1 MQIQIWRRRN
11 KANTKYNL
19 YLRYRINQN
28 KAKVES
34 LKLWE
39 WIKASDETKIQ
50 HNKSVETAYQEI
62 LRRTK
67 DYIENK
73 TIQISFENKSQKL
86 KNDFIEYSKLKNKTA
101 VFTFIYNQDNQVNNI
116 ITSEVNYDYLSKL
129 KFTIESN
136 ILEKKIKN
144 STASKYWSDFKK
156 GLKELNKKN
165 LCEYPKVPGINY
177 KKEKTK
183 KLVFDKT
190 EITKIKKCKTKNK
203 EIKKAFLFSCLT
215 GTKLKILKELQWI
228 NIKKIN
234 EN

>member
-39 WIKASDETKIQ
+39 WIEASEETKIQ

-67 DYIENK
+67 DDIENK
-73 TIQISFENKSQKL
+73 RIQISFENKNQKL

-116 ITSEVNYDYLSKL
+116 ITSSITL
-129 KFTIESN
+129 
-136 ILEKKIKN
+136 
-144 STASKYWSDFKK
+144 
-156 GLKELNKKN
+156 
-165 LCEYPKVPGINY
+165 NY
-177 KKEKTK
+177 KWKDEYLQWYPGKYQN
-183 KLVFDKT
+183 
-190 EITKIKKCKTKNK
+190 ITNTQ
-203 EIKKAFLFSCLT
+203 
-215 GTKLKILKELQWI
+215 ILKLI
-228 NIKKIN
+228 
-234 EN
+234 